1 MAEKTDLNISP
12 YYDDYS
18 ESKNF
23 HKVLYRTGRPLQAR
37 ELTQTQSILQNQVDR
52 LGSHFFEEGSIVSG
66 AQSDVD
72 FDLYFVKVKATN
84 PNSLGDAAVEDYRT
98 SYHGKMIVGQTT
110 GVVGQVITSTAETST
125 DKLTLFVRFERQG
138 TDTKHSASFS
148 AGETLVLAGI
158 DQNGTVTED
167 TSSNNDFKVE
177 DASEAPIGRSSY
189 ANINEGVVF
198 VRGFF
203 VKVDAQ
209 DLILEK
215 YNPKPSYRI
224 GLQIKEE
231 IISTAEDT
239 SLYDNAQ
246 GTSNENADGADR
258 FKYNLVFTKIEL
270 TNTDDANFIE
280 LLRVNGGVIE
290 NKVTRPLYSEIEH
303 TLARRTFD
311 QAGDFVV
318 QQFTHSMREHL
329 DDTTNAGFYTKARGG
344 KKEKFVFSISS
355 GKAYVKGYEIDK
367 VGTTNVT
374 MNKAEINTIYQGC
387 KNTNK
392 TW

>member
-1 MAEKTDLNISP
+1 MIYIFNNIRVNYGEKTDLNISP

-23 HKVLYRTGRPLQAR
+23 HKVLYRRGRPLQAR

-84 PNSLGDAAVEDYRT
+84 PNSLGDAGMVEDYRT

-177 DASEAPIGRSSY
+177 DASETPIGRSSY

-246 GTSNENADGADR
+246 GTSNENVGADR

-329 DDTTNAGFYTKARGG
+329 DDTTNAGFYTTRGG
-344 KKEKFVFSISS
+344 KKEKFVFSIS
-355 GKAYVKGYEIDK
+355 G
-367 VGTTNVT
+367 
-374 MNKAEINTIYQGC
+374 
-387 KNTNK
+387 
-392 TW
+392 